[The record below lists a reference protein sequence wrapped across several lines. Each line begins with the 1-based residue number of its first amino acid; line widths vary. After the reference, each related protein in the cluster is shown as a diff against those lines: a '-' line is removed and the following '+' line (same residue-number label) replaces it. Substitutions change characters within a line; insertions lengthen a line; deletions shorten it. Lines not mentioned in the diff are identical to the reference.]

1 MIEVFNKVNE
11 RIVKGIMFHEQM
23 ADYFDFLN
31 LHGLKRWQE
40 NRFIE
45 ESAEMRG
52 LHRFAIN
59 HLHRLVNED
68 NISSQQIIP
77 SSWYSSTQ
85 FDVDSNAIKQSVK
98 DAFQKWYMWEKETKD
113 IYEKQF
119 KILTDNGKIAEANK
133 INDLIQNVDKEL
145 KFVCRKM
152 LEYKSVDYDVAYI
165 MYQQDEMHSKYEK
178 EVEEIYKIK
187 MC

>member
-40 NRFIE
+40 NRYIE

-68 NISSQQIIP
+68 NISSQQVIP

-85 FDVDSNAIKQSVK
+85 FDVDSNTIKQSVK
-98 DAFQKWYMWEKETKD
+98 EAFQKWYMWE
-113 IYEKQF
+113 
-119 KILTDNGKIAEANK
+119 N
-133 INDLIQNVDKEL
+133 
-145 KFVCRKM
+145 
-152 LEYKSVDYDVAYI
+152 
-165 MYQQDEMHSKYEK
+165 
-178 EVEEIYKIK
+178 
-187 MC
+187 